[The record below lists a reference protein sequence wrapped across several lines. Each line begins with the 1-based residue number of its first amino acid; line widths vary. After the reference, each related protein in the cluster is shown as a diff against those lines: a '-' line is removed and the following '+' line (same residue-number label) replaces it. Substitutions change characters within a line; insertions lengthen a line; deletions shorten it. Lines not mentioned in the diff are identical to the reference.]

1 MVAAKIS
8 FLLLIILSFFK
19 YGEEAYLAFP
29 RIIYPLTII
38 INSMLQTLMVKL
50 GASGDQR
57 NALLKTMHL
66 FNDACNYIANIAFEK
81 GTANKIELQ
90 KIVYYDVR
98 DKFKLSAQLTIRAIA
113 KVSEA
118 YKRDRTIKPEFRPDG
133 AIVYD
138 QRILSWRKLEAVSIL
153 TISGRQ
159 IIPIRIGDYQKVR
172 LDRIRG
178 QADLIYLDGIF
189 YLAVVVDVPEPS
201 KFDAVGTLGVDLGI
215 VNLATDSDG
224 ETFSGKQVD
233 EIRVRNAELRANLQK
248 SGTKSAKRHLKKLS
262 GRERRFYR
270 DVNHVISKKVVAK
283 AKDTGKAV
291 ALENLE
297 GIRTSTTVRKAQ
309 RSRNNSWAF
318 KQLRNFIEYKAI
330 LAGVPVILV
339 NPKGTSHICPVCGHN
354 ERGNRPNRDTFRCVK
369 CGFSGC
375 ADHIAAI
382 NIAARAAVNQPIIAC
397 GEVEA
402 VIGIET
408 EHSYKPPSGA
418 LNTPTNSI
426 QG

>member
-1 MVAAKIS
+1 
-8 FLLLIILSFFK
+8 
-19 YGEEAYLAFP
+19 
-29 RIIYPLTII
+29 
-38 INSMLQTLMVKL
+38 MLQTLMVKL
-50 GASGDQR
+50 DTSEEQH
-57 NALLKTMHL
+57 NVLLDTMHR
-66 FNDACNYIANIAFEK
+66 FNDACNHIANIAFDK

-118 YKRDRTIKPEFRPDG
+118 YKRDRTIKPEFRPNG

-159 IIPIRIGDYQKVR
+159 IIPIRIGEYQKVR

-178 QADLIYLDGIF
+178 QADLILRDGVF
-189 YLAVVVDVPEPS
+189 YLAVVVEVPEPS

-233 EIRVRNAELRANLQK
+233 DIRERNAELRATLQ
-248 SGTKSAKRHLKKLS
+248 SAGTKSAKRHLKKLS
-262 GRERRFYR
+262 SRESRFHR

-291 ALENLE
+291 AIEDLE

-309 RSRNNSWAF
+309 RSRNHSWAF
-318 KQLRNFIEYKAI
+318 RQLRSFIDYKAA
-330 LAGVPVILV
+330 LAGVPVVLV
-339 NPKGTSHICPVCGHN
+339 NPRGTSHICPVCGHN
-354 ERGNRPNRDTFRCVK
+354 ERGNRPNRDTFRCVQ
-369 CGFSGC
+369 CGFSGS
-375 ADHIAAI
+375 ADHVAAI

-397 GEVEA
+397 DEVKA

-418 LNTPTNSI
+418 LNMPSNLF
-426 QG
+426 GGN